1 MAGQWKHIEM
11 VVQWLNKFSP
21 EKERVQQFLDES
33 AKDLKGFNVNN
44 ETFLVEI
51 LSGCIEYKPLLDVVV
66 NAFYIRD
73 GKHCIV
79 SERNLYNVVCY
90 LATFQL
96 EELGL
101 QQFSKI
107 VKSLG
112 GAKICKFLRFFF
124 NVMNLSTWIKDE
136 WSQIYDSAYVAAN
149 WIELLLRWQPKVQ
162 QLIDQFDDKST
173 NNISSSPKT
182 TKPEEFHLTVP
193 NPRPVLIPEPVT
205 QKKYSK
211 HDLLLEANLSQFSCA
226 ATKPEH
232 ESTIRNEIPK
242 GAERFHAQKIQ
253 GKKDNISIK
262 LNTAAILRENVLYQR
277 KMEQELNRIE
287 HLLRGARDPSDFLDW
302 QKQMLE
308 NDRHQQL
315 AEEECRRLEGKLSY
329 EEAIRSR
336 QNCTQEN
343 QKKAEQ
349 ERLEE
354 AEMQQQ
360 LKEIQLQEER
370 EKKKLV
376 QQVAEGHKNAKQ
388 ALIKL
393 QKYKHQ
399 IAQEMSEEIQGLLLQ
414 ALERE
419 EEQFKKRCELIQ
431 EIRAMEYV
439 PFRKNK
445 FVDLTQ
451 TGNHGFL
458 GEMSVVELQERLAL
472 MKEAQKKAEIEKR
485 DLIICEKRSK
495 EQRLLDTLEQ
505 ISVFREAFGR
515 AAALKQEEKK
525 IKPQFSEILLKD
537 ERVLDLQKKIA
548 EKSVE
553 RRMQMQNFK
562 SACMKSNGR
571 LKKTSRPCLQED
583 HRKKLEE
590 SRQQQFKKLQQNF
603 VSREVAQKMTAREAE
618 STGTSACIL
627 RS

>member
-1 MAGQWKHIEM
+1 M

-149 WIELLLRWQPKVQ
+149 WIELLLRYSEVLCKSYFTSTVWQDLVNP
-162 QLIDQFDDKST
+162 
-173 NNISSSPKT
+173 T

-211 HDLLLEANLSQFSCA
+211 HVPETTYKPPRLEQRLKEIKLKNRKKAEDLLLEANLSQFSCA

-349 ERLEE
+349 ERLEAATSLE
-354 AEMQQQ
+354 CVKHRLMYV
-360 LKEIQLQEER
+360 
-370 EKKKLV
+370 EKPSSVQMSLV
-376 QQVAEGHKNAKQ
+376 Q
-388 ALIKL
+388 
-393 QKYKHQ
+393 
-399 IAQEMSEEIQGLLLQ
+399 
-414 ALERE
+414 
-419 EEQFKKRCELIQ
+419 C
-431 EIRAMEYV
+431 
-439 PFRKNK
+439 
-445 FVDLTQ
+445 
-451 TGNHGFL
+451 
-458 GEMSVVELQERLAL
+458 
-472 MKEAQKKAEIEKR
+472 
-485 DLIICEKRSK
+485 
-495 EQRLLDTLEQ
+495 
-505 ISVFREAFGR
+505 
-515 AAALKQEEKK
+515 
-525 IKPQFSEILLKD
+525 
-537 ERVLDLQKKIA
+537 
-548 EKSVE
+548 
-553 RRMQMQNFK
+553 
-562 SACMKSNGR
+562 
-571 LKKTSRPCLQED
+571 
-583 HRKKLEE
+583 
-590 SRQQQFKKLQQNF
+590 
-603 VSREVAQKMTAREAE
+603 
-618 STGTSACIL
+618 
-627 RS
+627 

>member
-112 GAKICKFLRFFF
+112 GAKICKVPETTYKPPRLEQR
-124 NVMNLSTWIKDE
+124 LKEIKLK
-136 WSQIYDSAYVAAN
+136 N
-149 WIELLLRWQPKVQ
+149 R
-162 QLIDQFDDKST
+162 
-173 NNISSSPKT
+173 
-182 TKPEEFHLTVP
+182 
-193 NPRPVLIPEPVT
+193 
-205 QKKYSK
+205 KKAE
-211 HDLLLEANLSQFSCA
+211 DLLLEANLSQFSCA